1 MSMALRYLLDEH
13 IDPALRTQMLRT
25 APDLEVWIIGDPGAP
40 PRGTLDPDIL
50 IWCED
55 NDFVLVTNNRRSMP
69 RHLNDHL
76 ALGQHVPG
84 ILVINPTMTIGQL
97 IDELMLIA
105 GASEANEYRDLILYL
120 PLT

>member
-1 MSMALRYLLDEH
+1 MALRYLLDEH
-13 IDPALRTQMLRT
+13 IDPAIRTQILRA

-69 RHLNDHL
+69 RHLSAHL
-76 ALGQHVPG
+76 ALGRHVPG
-84 ILVINPTMTIGQL
+84 ILVVSLAMTMGQL
-97 IDELMLIA
+97 IDELVLIA
-105 GASEANEYRDLILYL
+105 GASEASEYRDLILYL